1 MEFAL
6 FCLSEKLLQIFA
18 CIVRVLDGTIAL
30 KRLTVWVP
38 FVSRLLSALLIKF
51 LYV

>member
-6 FCLSEKLLQIFA
+6 FCLSEKLQQIFA

-30 KRLTVWVP
+30 KRLTVQGV
-38 FVSRLLSALLIKF
+38 LAL
-51 LYV
+51 VAMNS